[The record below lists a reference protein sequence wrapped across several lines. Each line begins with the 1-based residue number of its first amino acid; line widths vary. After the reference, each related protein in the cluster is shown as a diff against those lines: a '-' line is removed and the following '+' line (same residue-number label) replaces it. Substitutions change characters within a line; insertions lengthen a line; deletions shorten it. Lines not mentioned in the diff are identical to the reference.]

1 MEITPQEFKDVLN
14 TPEEIILLDCRTTP
28 ERELACIEP
37 SIHVPMTDI
46 KSSLQELLEHA
57 DKTVVVHCHHGVR
70 SLQVTQFLRNE
81 GFDKAVS
88 LAGGIDRWSLEIDQS
103 VPRY

>member
-14 TPEEIILLDCRTTP
+14 APEEIILLDCRTTP

-57 DKTVVVHCHHGVR
+57 DKIVVVHCHHGVR
-70 SLQVTQFLRNE
+70 SLQVTQFL
-81 GFDKAVS
+81 
-88 LAGGIDRWSLEIDQS
+88 Q
-103 VPRY
+103 